1 MFVLRTFL
9 ILLLLC
15 NVALHAQPKP
25 SDPHE
30 HDFDYLLGDWEFTAD
45 SSQWG
50 KNHGFWSAMKLETGQ
65 VLDQYRVT
73 GDNGETY
80 ASTISLRAYDEARK
94 EWELVSTNT
103 NNGVRDFGTA
113 HRDGNE
119 MRIEQTFGASGK
131 HPSLW
136 HIRYHDIEA
145 DHFLWD
151 GDCSNDGGKTWK
163 RCLHI
168 EARRIGP
175 PRSLGTLAPTKKER

>member
-1 MFVLRTFL
+1 MRTIALLL
-9 ILLLLC
+9 ILVC
-15 NVALHAQPKP
+15 DVAIQAQPKA

-45 SSQWG
+45 SAQWG

-80 ASTISLRAYDEARK
+80 ASTISLRAYNAAKE

-119 MRIEQTFGASGK
+119 MRIEQTFGASSK